1 MSEKVQRSPRRLLKA
16 LGILIAC
23 SGILAIIIYSPLFTL
38 QRVDLKGN
46 NYLQEADIMQIAR
59 LQKGK
64 PLFSLETSEVTQNLL
79 HDLRIESAVVKRRI
93 PDTLEI
99 TISERVPVA
108 TVASDYGYLDF
119 DRQGK
124 VIASYYSLKKMPIPM
139 ITGVVM
145 RDLYIGDDNDNA
157 TVKQLLEFLQQ
168 LDENTLNQ
176 ISEINISNPD
186 NVVAYTVSSVQ
197 IRLGK
202 LERLDEKAK
211 LTKEFIANLKDNP
224 HEIEYVDFSYKAPF
238 IRLRKAMEESVVE
251 VDKNA
256 Q

>member
-1 MSEKVQRSPRRLLKA
+1 MSKKVRRSPRRLLKA
-16 LGILIAC
+16 LVILIAC
-23 SGILAIIIYSPLFTL
+23 SGLLALIIYSPLFTL
-38 QRVDLKGN
+38 QRIDLKGN
-46 NYLQEADIMQIAR
+46 SYLQEADIIQIAR
-59 LQKGK
+59 IRKGE
-64 PLFSLETSEVTQNLL
+64 PLFSLETGEVTQNLL
-79 HDLRIESAVVKRRI
+79 HDLRIESAIVKRRV

-99 TISERVPVA
+99 TINERVPVV

-139 ITGVVM
+139 ITGVIM
-145 RDLYIGDDNDNA
+145 HDLYIGDDNDND

-224 HEIEYVDFSYKAPF
+224 HEIEYVDFGYKAPF
-238 IRLRKAMEESVVE
+238 IRLRNAMEE
-251 VDKNA
+251 
-256 Q
+256 